1 MQVEALDRN
10 GLLSDMTRAL
20 SENGVNILSA
30 SVTTN
35 RDRLAISKFTFEMG
49 DASHLS
55 HVLKAVRKVDGV
67 YDAYRITGKGRTDKP
82 VAVSADA
89 S

>member
-1 MQVEALDRN
+1 
-10 GLLSDMTRAL
+10 
-20 SENGVNILSA
+20 
-30 SVTTN
+30 VTTN

-67 YDAYRITGKGRTDKP
+67 YDAYRITGKGRTDK
-82 VAVSADA
+82 AVPAAPKTPATGQAGES
-89 S
+89 